1 MNRLILLLAG
11 VMVIAGCAT
20 KPPATATYYDPITG
34 RRTDL
39 SENILQGPGT
49 PREVVWFNLFR
60 DYTNPRKATYYVEVK
75 YMAPKDAGY
84 LEIQPGDS
92 LTVIADGQ
100 ATKFDGSGSLNRRRT
115 YRKDFV
121 TETAIYEVS
130 KADLQKLATA
140 KQIKIQVKGNNGLV
154 ERDFTQENFENLRAF
169 VTRAARA

>member
-1 MNRLILLLAG
+1 MNRFIFFAG
-11 VMVIAGCAT
+11 VMMVAAGCAT
-20 KPPATATYYDPITG
+20 KPPATATYYDPVTG

-49 PREVVWFNLFR
+49 PREVMWFNLFR

-84 LEIQPGDS
+84 LEIQPGET

-100 ATKFDGSGSLNRRRT
+100 PTKFDGSGSLNRRKT

-130 KADLQKLATA
+130 KADLQKLAGA

-154 ERDFTQENFENLRAF
+154 EREFTAENFENLKAF
-169 VTRAARA
+169 VSRAARA